1 MNNENNSPLLEV
13 IDLRKRYGLREV
25 VAGVSLSLGPSEIVG
40 LLGPNGA
47 GKTTTF
53 YMITGLTKPTAGE
66 VLLNQQNVA
75 GMPLHKRARLG
86 LSYLPQENS
95 VFKKLTVLDNLRII
109 LEYTGLNKKEQTQK
123 AESLLAEFGITH
135 LKDSLAGVLSGGE
148 RRRLE
153 IARCLIRNP
162 KFVLLDEPFAG
173 IDPLAVDDI
182 QTLIMDL
189 RKRGIGVLISDHN
202 VRETLKI
209 CDRAY
214 LVHEGKVILSGNP
227 DFIVSD
233 PRARRVYLGDNFTL

>member
-1 MNNENNSPLLEV
+1 MKTASNQPTLEV
-13 IDLRKRYGLREV
+13 KDLHKRYGYREV
-25 VAGVSLSLGPSEIVG
+25 VAGVSLSLFQNEIVG

-53 YMITGLTKPTAGE
+53 YMITGITKPTSGE
-66 VLLNQQNVA
+66 VLLNSQNVA
-75 GMPLHKRARLG
+75 GMPLHKRARHG
-86 LSYLPQENS
+86 ISYLPQESS
-95 VFKKLTVLDNLRII
+95 VFKKLSVLDNLRII
-109 LEYTGLNKKEQTQK
+109 LEHTGLSKKEQAAK
-123 AESLLAEFGITH
+123 AASLLAEFGIAH
-135 LKDSLAGVLSGGE
+135 LSGSLAGVLSGGE

-182 QTLIMDL
+182 QTLISDL
-189 RKRGIGVLISDHN
+189 KKRGIGVLISDHN

-214 LVHEGKVILSGNP
+214 LVHEGKVILSGEP
-227 DFIVSD
+227 DVIVND
-233 PRARRVYLGDNFTL
+233 PKARRVYLGNNFTL